1 MTHESCRRN
10 LQACPLG
17 CGALRFAGWGCLPG
31 RRRGAP
37 WRAVRHPAAPA
48 RSRPGRGSVICPTS
62 KHVLDQVVEHLL
74 QVGAADPGCTRV
86 ASDLPTP
93 RSGAMVYTLFYAH
106 PIISP
111 QSLDHRST
119 ISRRSV
125 GNHSA
130 TSHSRPQARNSP
142 ALEKQERLD
151 MADETL
157 TRLKAKARETHV
169 GRSEAY
175 SWLRAKFEHL
185 HPLLTQRRLAFQQI
199 ADDLVA
205 SGKRGGR
212 GKPMTVH
219 AARQIWRRV
228 QRDVATEEPW
238 RMDAARTCMQEG
250 WSAQKPRRR
259 EPERGKDADRPPP
272 VVTAPA
278 PRPPVPSYPSPVL
291 PPPKPLLQPAIASR
305 PHEELSEEEREAYA
319 KAQILRLRRRFAE
332 ASGHDPDEVR

>member
-1 MTHESCRRN
+1 
-10 LQACPLG
+10 
-17 CGALRFAGWGCLPG
+17 
-31 RRRGAP
+31 
-37 WRAVRHPAAPA
+37 
-48 RSRPGRGSVICPTS
+48 
-62 KHVLDQVVEHLL
+62 
-74 QVGAADPGCTRV
+74 
-86 ASDLPTP
+86 
-93 RSGAMVYTLFYAH
+93 
-106 PIISP
+106 
-111 QSLDHRST
+111 
-119 ISRRSV
+119 
-125 GNHSA
+125 
-130 TSHSRPQARNSP
+130 
-142 ALEKQERLD
+142 

-185 HPLLTQRRLAFQQI
+185 HPLLKQRRLAFQQI

-238 RMDAARTCMQEG
+238 RMNAARLSMQEG
-250 WSAQKPRRR
+250 LPVQKPRRP

-278 PRPPVPSYPSPVL
+278 PRPPVPSYPPPVL

-305 PHEELSEEEREAYA
+305 PHEELSEEERETYA

-332 ASGHDPDEVR
+332 ASGHDPDEIK